1 MPTVL
6 ITGANRGL
14 GLEFVRQYAADGWSI
29 IAAVRSPEEASE
41 LSGDNIRVEQLDL
54 SDAAA
59 VSSFGARLD
68 APLDLL
74 IANAGMS
81 GPTEAADAQGADA
94 QGAQAWL
101 DTFAVNTVGPYLLA
115 QAVLPQVRAANGK
128 LIAISTQMSSIA
140 QTSGG
145 HLAYRSSKVALNMA
159 WRTLALANPD
169 LACATL
175 HPGWVKTR
183 MGGQSAPLQP
193 RDSIAGMRKVIA
205 DLTPGRAELINYDG
219 KAIPW

>member
-14 GLEFVRQYAADGWSI
+14 GLEFVRQYAADGWSV
-29 IAAVRSPEEASE
+29 IAAVRSPDDTPE
-41 LSGDNIRVEQLDL
+41 LQADNVRVEQLDMA
-54 SDAAA
+54 DAAA
-59 VSSFGARLD
+59 VSGFGARLD
-68 APLDLL
+68 GPLDLL

-81 GPTEAADAQGADA
+81 GPQEAKDADDA
-94 QGAQAWL
+94 KAWL
-101 DTFAVNTVGPYLLA
+101 DTLAVNTVAPYLLA
-115 QAVLPQVRAANGK
+115 QAVLPNVRAASGK
-128 LIAISTQMSSIA
+128 LIAISTQMSSIT
-140 QTSGG
+140 QSSGG
-145 HLAYRSSKVALNMA
+145 HIAYRTSKVALNMA

-169 LACATL
+169 LACAAL

-193 RDSIAGMRKVIA
+193 TDSIASMRQVIA
-205 DLTPGRAELINYDG
+205 ELAPGRAELINYDG